1 MNIYSKLITT
11 ILIAITF
18 SFNAFAIN
26 LQQAKAQGK
35 VGETESGYIEAIKDS
50 KEIQTLVKQVNGKRK
65 QIYLKMARK
74 NKVKLEQIELL
85 AGEKA
90 LKKTRTGYLIKKD
103 GQWVK
108 K

>member
-1 MNIYSKLITT
+1 MNTYSKLITA
-11 ILIAITF
+11 IIIAITF

-74 NKVKLEQIELL
+74 NKVKLDQIEIL

-90 LKKTRTGYLIKKD
+90 LKKTRAGHLIKKG